1 MKKILFVISAM
12 VAMCFASC
20 GGNKAADTEVVA
32 ADSVAVDTV
41 EVADSI
47 VADTLAVDTLVEVA
61 E

>member
-12 VAMCFASC
+12 VAMFFASC
-20 GGNKAADTEVVA
+20 GNKAAETEVV